1 MILILIITVYVM
13 YKGGRYAQ
21 ANYWID
27 RLPFQNDQKSI
38 HVSNQRVA
46 GLKFQDR
53 SEYIGTF
60 VLMYLSIGGGLA
72 MMWMILGLNPTL
84 ILSVIA
90 APIWIFI
97 VWVSNNLT
105 KAIINDRKKRKR

>member
-1 MILILIITVYVM
+1 MHRQTIGLIDYLFRIIRKVFMSVIN
-13 YKGGRYAQ
+13 G
-21 ANYWID
+21 
-27 RLPFQNDQKSI
+27 
-38 HVSNQRVA
+38 VA

-60 VLMYLSIGGGLA
+60 VLMYLSIGGGLV

-105 KAIINDRKKRKR
+105 KAIINDRKKRKK

>member
-1 MILILIITVYVM
+1 MHRQTIGLIDYLFKMIRKVFMSVIN
-13 YKGGRYAQ
+13 G
-21 ANYWID
+21 
-27 RLPFQNDQKSI
+27 
-38 HVSNQRVA
+38 VA

-60 VLMYLSIGGGLA
+60 VLMYLSIGGGLV

-105 KAIINDRKKRKR
+105 KAIINDRKRRKK

>member
-1 MILILIITVYVM
+1 MHRQTIGLIDYLFRMIRKVFMSVIN
-13 YKGGRYAQ
+13 G
-21 ANYWID
+21 
-27 RLPFQNDQKSI
+27 
-38 HVSNQRVA
+38 VA

-60 VLMYLSIGGGLA
+60 VLMYLSIGGGLV

-105 KAIINDRKKRKR
+105 KAIINDRKRRKK

>member
-1 MILILIITVYVM
+1 MHRQTIGLIDYLFRMIRKVFMSVIN
-13 YKGGRYAQ
+13 G
-21 ANYWID
+21 
-27 RLPFQNDQKSI
+27 
-38 HVSNQRVA
+38 VA

-60 VLMYLSIGGGLA
+60 VLMYLSIGGGLV
-72 MMWMILGLNPTL
+72 MMWIILGLNPTL
-84 ILSVIA
+84 ILSIIA

>member
-1 MILILIITVYVM
+1 MQKETMTIMGYLFRLIKKVFMSVIYGV
-13 YKGGRYAQ
+13 Q
-21 ANYWID
+21 
-27 RLPFQNDQKSI
+27 
-38 HVSNQRVA
+38 
-46 GLKFQDR
+46 GLQFQDR

-60 VLMYLSIGGGLA
+60 ILIYLSLGGGLV
-72 MMWMILGLNPTL
+72 MMWMILGMNPTL

-105 KAIINDRKKRKR
+105 KAIITDRKRKQEHKGRK

>member
-1 MILILIITVYVM
+1 MQRQTIGLIDYLFRMIRKVFMSVIN
-13 YKGGRYAQ
+13 G
-21 ANYWID
+21 
-27 RLPFQNDQKSI
+27 
-38 HVSNQRVA
+38 VA
-46 GLKFQDR
+46 GLKFQAR

-60 VLMYLSIGGGLA
+60 VLMYLSIGGGLV

-105 KAIINDRKKRKR
+105 KAIINDRKKRKK

>member
-1 MILILIITVYVM
+1 MHKQTIGLIDYLFRMLRKVFMSVIN
-13 YKGGRYAQ
+13 G
-21 ANYWID
+21 
-27 RLPFQNDQKSI
+27 
-38 HVSNQRVA
+38 VA

-60 VLMYLSIGGGLA
+60 VLMYLSIGGGLV

-105 KAIINDRKKRKR
+105 KAIITDRKRKQEHKGRK

>member
-1 MILILIITVYVM
+1 MHKQTIGLIDYLFRMLRKVFMSVIN
-13 YKGGRYAQ
+13 G
-21 ANYWID
+21 
-27 RLPFQNDQKSI
+27 
-38 HVSNQRVA
+38 VA

-60 VLMYLSIGGGLA
+60 VLMYLSIGGGLI

-105 KAIINDRKKRKR
+105 KAIINDRKKRRK

>member
-1 MILILIITVYVM
+1 MHKELSILQYLLGLIKKVFMSVINGV
-13 YKGGRYAQ
+13 Q
-21 ANYWID
+21 
-27 RLPFQNDQKSI
+27 
-38 HVSNQRVA
+38 
-46 GLKFQDR
+46 GLHFQDR

-60 VLMYLSIGGGLA
+60 VLIYLSLGGGLV
-72 MMWMILGLNPTL
+72 MMWMILGLNPTM

-105 KAIINDRKKRKR
+105 KAIINDRKKRSEYKRKK

>member
-1 MILILIITVYVM
+1 MQRQTIGLIDYLFRMLKKVFMSVIN
-13 YKGGRYAQ
+13 G
-21 ANYWID
+21 
-27 RLPFQNDQKSI
+27 
-38 HVSNQRVA
+38 VA

-60 VLMYLSIGGGLA
+60 VLIYLSLGGGLIF
-72 MMWMILGLNPTL
+72 MWIVIGLNPTL
-84 ILSVIA
+84 ILSVIS

-105 KAIINDRKKRKR
+105 KAIMTDRKRKQRK

>member
-1 MILILIITVYVM
+1 MQRQTIGLIDYLFRMIRKVFMSVIN
-13 YKGGRYAQ
+13 G
-21 ANYWID
+21 
-27 RLPFQNDQKSI
+27 
-38 HVSNQRVA
+38 VA

-60 VLMYLSIGGGLA
+60 VLMYLSIGGGLV

-105 KAIINDRKKRKR
+105 KAIINDRKKRKKSWKLY

>member
-1 MILILIITVYVM
+1 MIRKVFMSVIN
-13 YKGGRYAQ
+13 G
-21 ANYWID
+21 
-27 RLPFQNDQKSI
+27 
-38 HVSNQRVA
+38 VA

-60 VLMYLSIGGGLA
+60 VLMYLSIGGGLV

-105 KAIINDRKKRKR
+105 KAIINDRKKRKK

>member
-1 MILILIITVYVM
+1 MQKEMSILGYLFGLIKKVFMSVINGV
-13 YKGGRYAQ
+13 Q
-21 ANYWID
+21 
-27 RLPFQNDQKSI
+27 
-38 HVSNQRVA
+38 
-46 GLKFQDR
+46 GLQFQDR

-60 VLMYLSIGGGLA
+60 VLIYLSLGGGLV

-97 VWVSNNLT
+97 VWVSNNRT
-105 KAIINDRKKRKR
+105 KAIITDRKRKAQHKRSK

>member
-1 MILILIITVYVM
+1 MQRQTIGLIDYLFRIVRKVFMSVIN
-13 YKGGRYAQ
+13 G
-21 ANYWID
+21 
-27 RLPFQNDQKSI
+27 
-38 HVSNQRVA
+38 VA

-60 VLMYLSIGGGLA
+60 VLMYLSIGGGLV

-105 KAIINDRKKRKR
+105 KAIINDRKKRKK

>member
-1 MILILIITVYVM
+1 MQKQTIGLIDYLFRMLKKVFMSVIN
-13 YKGGRYAQ
+13 G
-21 ANYWID
+21 
-27 RLPFQNDQKSI
+27 
-38 HVSNQRVA
+38 VA

-60 VLMYLSIGGGLA
+60 VLIYLSLGGGLIF
-72 MMWMILGLNPTL
+72 MWIVIGLNPTL
-84 ILSVIA
+84 ILSVIS

-105 KAIINDRKKRKR
+105 KAIMTDRKRKSEHKRR

>member
-1 MILILIITVYVM
+1 MHRQTIGLIDYLFKIIRKVFMSVIN
-13 YKGGRYAQ
+13 G
-21 ANYWID
+21 
-27 RLPFQNDQKSI
+27 
-38 HVSNQRVA
+38 VA

-60 VLMYLSIGGGLA
+60 VLMYLSIGGGLV

-105 KAIINDRKKRKR
+105 KAIINDRKKRKK

>member
-1 MILILIITVYVM
+1 MHKQTIGLIDYLFRMLRKVFMSVIN
-13 YKGGRYAQ
+13 G
-21 ANYWID
+21 
-27 RLPFQNDQKSI
+27 
-38 HVSNQRVA
+38 VA

-60 VLMYLSIGGGLA
+60 VLMYLSIGGGLV

-105 KAIINDRKKRKR
+105 KAIINDRKKRRK

>member
-1 MILILIITVYVM
+1 MHRQTIGLIDYLFRMIRKVFMSVIN
-13 YKGGRYAQ
+13 G
-21 ANYWID
+21 
-27 RLPFQNDQKSI
+27 
-38 HVSNQRVA
+38 VA

-60 VLMYLSIGGGLA
+60 VLMYLSIGGGLV

-105 KAIINDRKKRKR
+105 KAIINDRKKRKK

>member
-1 MILILIITVYVM
+1 MQKETMTIIDYLFRMLRKVFMSVIN
-13 YKGGRYAQ
+13 G
-21 ANYWID
+21 
-27 RLPFQNDQKSI
+27 
-38 HVSNQRVA
+38 VA

-60 VLMYLSIGGGLA
+60 VLMYLSIGGGLV

-105 KAIINDRKKRKR
+105 KAIITDRKRKQEHKGRK

>member
-1 MILILIITVYVM
+1 MHRQTIGLIDYLFKMIRKVFMSVIN
-13 YKGGRYAQ
+13 G
-21 ANYWID
+21 
-27 RLPFQNDQKSI
+27 
-38 HVSNQRVA
+38 VA

-60 VLMYLSIGGGLA
+60 VLMYLSIGGGLV

-105 KAIINDRKKRKR
+105 KAIINDRKKRKK

>member
-1 MILILIITVYVM
+1 MQRQTIGLIDYIFRMIRKVFMSVINGV
-13 YKGGRYAQ
+13 Q
-21 ANYWID
+21 
-27 RLPFQNDQKSI
+27 
-38 HVSNQRVA
+38 
-46 GLKFQDR
+46 GLQFQDR

-60 VLMYLSIGGGLA
+60 VLIYLSLGGGLV
-72 MMWMILGLNPTL
+72 MMWIILGLNPTL

-105 KAIINDRKKRKR
+105 KAIINDRKKRKK

>member
-1 MILILIITVYVM
+1 MHRQTIGLIDYLFRMIRKVFMSVIN
-13 YKGGRYAQ
+13 G
-21 ANYWID
+21 
-27 RLPFQNDQKSI
+27 
-38 HVSNQRVA
+38 VA

-60 VLMYLSIGGGLA
+60 VLMYLSIGGGLV

>member
-1 MILILIITVYVM
+1 MHKQTIGLIDYLFRMLRKVFMSVIN
-13 YKGGRYAQ
+13 G
-21 ANYWID
+21 
-27 RLPFQNDQKSI
+27 
-38 HVSNQRVA
+38 VA

-60 VLMYLSIGGGLA
+60 VLMYLSIGGGLV
-72 MMWMILGLNPTL
+72 MMWMILGMNPTL

-105 KAIINDRKKRKR
+105 KAIITDRKRKQEHKERK

>member
-1 MILILIITVYVM
+1 MQKQTIGLIDYLFRMLKKVFMSVIN
-13 YKGGRYAQ
+13 G
-21 ANYWID
+21 
-27 RLPFQNDQKSI
+27 
-38 HVSNQRVA
+38 VA

-60 VLMYLSIGGGLA
+60 VLIYLSLGGGLIF
-72 MMWMILGLNPTL
+72 MWMIMGLNPTL
-84 ILSVIA
+84 ILSVIS

-105 KAIINDRKKRKR
+105 KAIMTDRKRKSEHKRR

>member
-1 MILILIITVYVM
+1 MQRQTIGLIDYLFRMIRKVFMSVIN
-13 YKGGRYAQ
+13 G
-21 ANYWID
+21 
-27 RLPFQNDQKSI
+27 
-38 HVSNQRVA
+38 VA

-60 VLMYLSIGGGLA
+60 VLMYLSIGGGLV

-105 KAIINDRKKRKR
+105 KAIINDRKKRKK

>member
-1 MILILIITVYVM
+1 MHRQTIGLIDYLFRMIRKVFMSVIN
-13 YKGGRYAQ
+13 G
-21 ANYWID
+21 
-27 RLPFQNDQKSI
+27 
-38 HVSNQRVA
+38 VA

-60 VLMYLSIGGGLA
+60 VLMYLSIGGGLV

-90 APIWIFI
+90 VPIWIFI

>member
-1 MILILIITVYVM
+1 MHRQTIGLIDYLFRMIRKVFMSVIN
-13 YKGGRYAQ
+13 G
-21 ANYWID
+21 
-27 RLPFQNDQKSI
+27 
-38 HVSNQRVA
+38 VA

-60 VLMYLSIGGGLA
+60 VLMYLSIGGGLV

-105 KAIINDRKKRKR
+105 KAIITDRKRKAQHKRSK